1 MTDQQ
6 QARELTDHGHRI
18 AQLELKVA
26 ELYKRIGQAE
36 PRFGAGA
43 EFGEAPTGAEHPRVV
58 ELLQSGDQLGAIKL
72 YRELTGSGLGDARTA
87 VDELAKTYP
96 PLG

>member
-1 MTDQQ
+1 MSDQQ
-6 QARELTDHGHRI
+6 QSQELSEHGHRI

-36 PRFGAGA
+36 PSFGGGSD
-43 EFGEAPTGAEHPRVV
+43 FGEAPIGADHPRVI
-58 ELLQSGDQLGAIKL
+58 ELIQAGNELGAIKL
-72 YRELTGSGLGDARTA
+72 YRELTGAGLAESKDA
-87 VDELAKTYP
+87 VEELAKTYP